1 MIGMDRG
8 TARPAPAG
16 AVLIRRA
23 GPDDAPA
30 IVAVLA
36 EVAAEGRW
44 IASEGAFDV
53 DERTERMRAAIA
65 RGEDVI
71 WVIEDTSRIAGFGA
85 LHPGSAPGVP
95 SLGMALVA
103 GARGAGLGRRLLRT
117 LLEHAEATGAHKVEL
132 EVWPDNGRAIALYV
146 AHGFEIEGVR
156 RDHYRRRDGTL
167 RSAILMARRVPGPP
181 PAG

>member
-1 MIGMDRG
+1 MLGMDRG
-8 TARPAPAG
+8 TARPAAG

-44 IASEGAFDV
+44 
-53 DERTERMRAAIA
+53 RAQGRA
-65 RGEDVI
+65 RG
-71 WVIEDTSRIAGFGA
+71 
-85 LHPGSAPGVP
+85 
-95 SLGMALVA
+95 VA
-103 GARGAGLGRRLLRT
+103 G
-117 LLEHAEATGAHKVEL
+117 H
-132 EVWPDNGRAIALYV
+132 GRAIALYV
-146 AHGFEIEGVR
+146 AHGFEVGGVR

-167 RSAILMARRVPGPP
+167 RSAILMGRRVPGPP